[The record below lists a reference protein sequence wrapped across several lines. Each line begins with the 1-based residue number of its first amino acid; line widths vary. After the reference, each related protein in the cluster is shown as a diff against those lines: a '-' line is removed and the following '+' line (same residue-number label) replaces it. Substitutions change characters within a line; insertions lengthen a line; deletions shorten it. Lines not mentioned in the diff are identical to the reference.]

1 MSGGR
6 LQSALILATLAA
18 AGPAAAA
25 PHEPPPVPEI
35 VQVETPELSVWVKRL
50 PGRFD
55 LAGVIHHVEYVD
67 PDRGGPPQVMNEWT
81 QGMGGKADCIEFAD
95 QAPGLQCVINLV
107 WPEVWNEMTG
117 KASLGGVSDLTPAMV
132 LAGVDPDRGKLRF
145 LMVTKRGFGY
155 PGWSELSGNS
165 AVTRPSCVD
174 LPGVQTCEQKVQ
186 ITAPADARL
195 MQVVVSTKVRF
206 LRYKK
211 DRDPSIV
218 VGPGVPPYEWLDE
231 LLEVSFSVKRDETSR
246 VPDAG
251 AAPGS
256 TS

>member
-1 MSGGR
+1 
-6 LQSALILATLAA
+6 
-18 AGPAAAA
+18 
-25 PHEPPPVPEI
+25 VPDT
-35 VQVETPELSVWVKRL
+35 VQVETPQVSVWVKRL
-50 PGRFD
+50 LGRFE

-67 PDRGGPPQVMNEWT
+67 PDSGGPPQVMNEWT
-81 QGMGGKADCIEFAD
+81 QGMGGKADCIAFAD
-95 QAPGLQCVINLV
+95 APGLQCVINLV

-132 LAGVDPDRGKLRF
+132 LAGLDPDQDKLRF
-145 LMVTKRGFGY
+145 LMVTRRGFGY
-155 PGWSELSGNS
+155 PGWSGLSGNS
-165 AVTRPSCVD
+165 AITRPSCVD

-211 DRDPSIV
+211 DRDPSFV
-218 VGPGVPPYEWLDE
+218 PGPGKLPYEWLDE
-231 LLEVSFSVKRDETSR
+231 LLEVSFSVERDETTP
-246 VPDAG
+246 VPGAG